1 MLVEEY
7 VSQVLEKRQFKKN
20 QNLHKVLGNLTM
32 VLVGLLYP
40 KHAQYHL
47 DICTKFSL
55 SVTWVVGKF
64 SAISTYSTTS
74 TISAT
79 STISST
85 PSTSAFA
92 QSSH

>member
-47 DICTKFSL
+47 DICTKISL

-64 SAISTYSTTS
+64 SAISTYSTSS
-74 TISAT
+74 TISA
-79 STISST
+79 T

-92 QSSH
+92 QSSR